1 MSRGFSKKYLFKS
14 TFSLQPLDQPEESGT
29 RPTFSFAKEK
39 VGKKKATLKITI

>member
-1 MSRGFSKKYLFKS
+1 MLENIKIKFTNWDL
-14 TFSLQPLDQPEESGT
+14 SGT